1 METEALLR
9 QAFGLNA
16 YETRIYLSLLRKRM
30 SAKEASEASK
40 VPLPRTYDI
49 LKTLTQKGFANE
61 SGGVFRAVRPSVA
74 LQSRM
79 TRLSQE
85 FDQEQSGRDQVKQKI
100 VAELEPI
107 FSPSGDDFEPTM
119 LKGIDAIA
127 AAFIEVLRS
136 SDEVYLL
143 VRKGIEARGT
153 FLSYLWKAGGERAKI
168 RILIPRDAKVTDSE
182 IKVATRTGLEIRRCD
197 DIMLD
202 VMVGGD
208 SVILGVPAHG
218 RDESF
223 GAIAIWVKNE
233 SFALSIRR
241 SVSQTWRNASLKR

>member
-1 METEALLR
+1 MESESLLK

-16 YETRIYLSLLRKRM
+16 YETKVYLALLRKRM

-40 VPLPRTYDI
+40 VPLPRTYDV
-49 LKTLTQKGFANE
+49 LKALAQKGFANE

-79 TRLSQE
+79 TRLAQE
-85 FDQEQSGRDQVKQKI
+85 FDQEQSGRDQVRQRI
-100 VAELEPI
+100 VAELEPV
-107 FSPSGDDFEPTM
+107 FSPTGKEFEPTM

-127 AAFIEVLRS
+127 AAFIDVLRS

-153 FLSYLWKAGGERAKI
+153 FLSYLWKAAGKDSAI
-168 RILIPRDAKVTDSE
+168 RILIPKAAKVSDSE
-182 IKVATRTGLEIRRCD
+182 LKVARGSGLEIRRCD
-197 DIMLD
+197 DVLLD

-218 RDESF
+218 KDESF
-223 GAIAIWVKNE
+223 GAIAIWVKDD
-233 SFALSIRR
+233 SFAHSIRK
-241 SVSQTWRNASLKR
+241 SVSQTWKKAARA